1 MTKTHKNKPKGN
13 LKLNQ
18 KLLTYIRVRITVHNC
33 RTQYNRT
40 VLIIFRLILRTITI
54 AEMLS
59 TGLDGYLIFIHN
71 G

>member
-1 MTKTHKNKPKGN
+1 M
-13 LKLNQ
+13 
-18 KLLTYIRVRITVHNC
+18 RVRITVHNC

-40 VLIIFRLILRTITI
+40 VLIIFRLILRAITI

-59 TGLDGYLIFIHN
+59 TGGDGYFIHN